1 MGFDYTFG
9 KHVYVQAQYLRGFIN
24 EFGAGHIGNYVVGG
38 TDLIFFGRKLVFRAF
53 GFRCEMVDA
62 SGRVVWSSRTPMT
75 GMVTMDLGHLP
86 AGTHTAIIGNDR
98 AHRTERVVI
107 ER

>member
-1 MGFDYTFG
+1 MRGVTWTQASSPRVVPNPSNGRFALRLEPTLPSM
-9 KHVYVQAQYLRGFIN
+9 VQ
-24 EFGAGHIGNYVVGG
+24 
-38 TDLIFFGRKLVFRAF
+38 
-53 GFRCEMVDA
+53 MVDA

-86 AGTHTAIIGNDR
+86 AGTYTAIIGNDR